1 MKRFSLIALLLSYLL
16 IIAFVAY
23 YPKFNKQGTEA
34 TISYDVA
41 GYYFYLP
48 AIFIYNDIHH
58 LAFQEATNN
67 KYQYTPGSY
76 QGVQLSDGSYTMKY
90 TIGAAIMYAPFFFAA
105 HTWANIAGINDDGFS
120 PPYQRMISFGC
131 LLYAFLGLWLL
142 RKILLQYFSETAT
155 GLTIIS
161 LVLATNYLNYSAID
175 NAMTHN
181 LLFTVFTGIIWFTIK
196 FYKKPNYKYAIILGL
211 LCGLATIIRP
221 TDILICLVPIFW
233 GVTNLTA
240 LRERL
245 VLLFN
250 HRLKVLSFIVFAAV
264 IGSIQLMYWKITT
277 GQLLFYSYE
286 DQTFDW
292 TNPHIIE
299 GFFSYKKGWW
309 LYTPFML
316 IIIPGFILLYKN
328 HRPLFLPIFLFT
340 LVNIYIVFSW
350 SIWWYGGSLGQRSL
364 IESYALLS
372 LPIAAVF
379 QALTKAKKWTWALT
393 ACFVGFTGWY
403 NIVLTIQAHNPT
415 GILDAEN
422 TNRTYFW
429 ATFGRLTIDND
440 SKRFL
445 DTDEIYRGDGS
456 KSEVLYENNIEYDTL
471 HVDTMQI
478 INGKKCLFVDKN
490 HQNTQPYRIPN
501 PPNGSKWLRVSAT
514 FFVTEK
520 VWDVWKMPQFIIQ
533 FKNEDEVVK
542 TKFIRVHRLMN
553 SNQKRNLF
561 FDVEIPTKR
570 YTTIDIF
577 LWNADGITATYMDDI
592 RVEVLE

>member
-16 IIAFVAY
+16 ILAFVAY
-23 YPKFNKQGTEA
+23 YPKFNKPGTEA

-48 AIFIYNDIHH
+48 AIFIYDDIHH

-67 KYQYTPGSY
+67 KYQYTPGAY

-90 TIGAAIMYAPFFFAA
+90 TIGAAIMYAPFFFTA
-105 HTWANIAGINDDGFS
+105 HIWANITGINADGFS
-120 PPYQRMISFGC
+120 PPYQQMISFGC

-142 RKILLQYFSETAT
+142 RKILLKYFSETAT

-196 FYKKPNYKYAIILGL
+196 FYEKPSFKYAIILGL

-221 TDILICLVPIFW
+221 TDILICLIPIFW
-233 GVTNLTA
+233 GVTNLTS
-240 LRERL
+240 LRERF
-245 VLLFN
+245 VLLFK
-250 HRLKVLSFIVFAAV
+250 HGLKVLSFVAFAAV
-264 IGSIQLMYWKITT
+264 IGSIQLLYWKITT
-277 GQLLFYSYE
+277 GQFLFYSYE
-286 DQTFDW
+286 NQTFDW
-292 TNPHIIE
+292 TNPHITE

-309 LYTPFML
+309 LYTPFMVM
-316 IIIPGFILLYKN
+316 IIPGFIYLYKN
-328 HRPLFLPIFLFT
+328 YKPLFLSIFLFT

-379 QALTKAKKWTWALT
+379 QALTQAKKWTWALT

-403 NIVLTIQAHNPT
+403 NIVLTIQAHNPA

-429 ATFGRLTIDND
+429 ASFGRISIDND
-440 SKRFL
+440 IKRFL
-445 DTDEIYRGDGS
+445 DTDEIYKGDGN
-456 KSEVLYENNIEYDTL
+456 KSEVLYENNMEYDTL
-471 HVDTMQI
+471 HVDTMRI

-501 PPNGSKWLRVSAT
+501 PTTGSKWLRVSAT

-561 FDVEIPTKR
+561 FDVEIPEKR

-577 LWNADGITATYMDDI
+577 LWNADGMTATYMDDI

>member
-1 MKRFSLIALLLSYLL
+1 M
-16 IIAFVAY
+16 
-23 YPKFNKQGTEA
+23 
-34 TISYDVA
+34 
-41 GYYFYLP
+41 
-48 AIFIYNDIHH
+48 
-58 LAFQEATNN
+58 
-67 KYQYTPGSY
+67 
-76 QGVQLSDGSYTMKY
+76 
-90 TIGAAIMYAPFFFAA
+90 
-105 HTWANIAGINDDGFS
+105 
-120 PPYQRMISFGC
+120 
-131 LLYAFLGLWLL
+131 
-142 RKILLQYFSETAT
+142 
-155 GLTIIS
+155 
-161 LVLATNYLNYSAID
+161 
-175 NAMTHN
+175 
-181 LLFTVFTGIIWFTIK
+181 
-196 FYKKPNYKYAIILGL
+196 
-211 LCGLATIIRP
+211 
-221 TDILICLVPIFW
+221 
-233 GVTNLTA
+233 
-240 LRERL
+240 
-245 VLLFN
+245 
-250 HRLKVLSFIVFAAV
+250 
-264 IGSIQLMYWKITT
+264 
-277 GQLLFYSYE
+277 
-286 DQTFDW
+286 
-292 TNPHIIE
+292 
-299 GFFSYKKGWW
+299 
-309 LYTPFML
+309 
-316 IIIPGFILLYKN
+316 
-328 HRPLFLPIFLFT
+328 
-340 LVNIYIVFSW
+340 
-350 SIWWYGGSLGQRSL
+350 GQRSL

-379 QALTKAKKWTWALT
+379 QALTQTKKWTWALT

-422 TNRTYFW
+422 TNRSYFW
-429 ATFGRLTIDND
+429 ATFGRLNIDND

-520 VWDVWKMPQFIIQ
+520 VWDVWKMPQYIIQ

-542 TKFIRVHRLMN
+542 TKFIRVHRLMD

-577 LWNADGITATYMDDI
+577 LWNADGMTATYMDDI